1 MRSFA
6 FCVLSFV
13 LSLLTVSL
21 PVTFAPA
28 TYAEEEATQYTLRYK
43 YTPSDFVHY
52 NVVSQNKIIVEKNQ
66 DKSTTNNTAK
76 TLKHYRVVWVDDEG
90 NGTLET
96 VIDRVQMS
104 AKFDDEA
111 PATFDS
117 EDPKQ
122 KDLKQYEKIREMI
135 GKPSRIIYSSLGKV
149 VSKDEKPNSQNQ
161 GFLIPLPEKAVKIG
175 DSWKEEYNIEV
186 AVGKT
191 LRKKVPIRRTFTLES
206 VQDQIAAIT
215 FKTKI
220 LTRLNDPKLGVQL
233 IQKTPS
239 GTIKLDMER
248 GIIVLQD
255 VSLDKAQIG
264 IFDGQGAMRAI
275 SSRVETLV
283 NPTELAQKNKDSDS
297 E

>member
-21 PVTFAPA
+21 PVT
-28 TYAEEEATQYTLRYK
+28 YGEEEATQYTLRYK
-43 YTPSDFVHY
+43 YTPSEFVHY
-52 NVVSQNKIIVEKNQ
+52 NVESQNKIIVEKNQ

-135 GKPSRIIYSSLGKV
+135 GKPSRIIYTSLGKV
-149 VSKDEKPNSQNQ
+149 VSKDDKPNSQNQ
-161 GFLIPLPEKAVKIG
+161 GFLIPLPENAVKIG
-175 DSWKEEYNIEV
+175 DSWQEEYNIEV

-206 VQDQIAAIT
+206 VQDQIAAIK
-215 FKTKI
+215 FKTKV

-239 GTIKLDMER
+239 GTIKLDIER
-248 GIIVLQD
+248 GIIVSQD

-297 E
+297 Q

>member
-13 LSLLTVSL
+13 LSLLTASL
-21 PVTFAPA
+21 PVTFA
-28 TYAEEEATQYTLRYK
+28 EEEASQYTLRYK
-43 YTPSDFVHY
+43 YTPSEFVHY
-52 NVVSQNKIIVEKNQ
+52 NVESQNKIIVEKNQ
-66 DKSTTNNTAK
+66 DKSTTHNTAK

-135 GKPSRIIYSSLGKV
+135 GKPSRIIYTPLGKV
-149 VSKDEKPNSQNQ
+149 VSKDEKPHSQNQ
-161 GFLIPLPEKAVKIG
+161 GFLIPLPENAVKIG
-175 DSWKEEYNIEV
+175 DSWKEEYSIEV

-206 VQDQIAAIT
+206 VQDQIAAIK
-215 FKTKI
+215 FKTKV

-239 GTIKLDMER
+239 GTIKLDVER
-248 GIIVLQD
+248 GIIVSQD

-297 E
+297 Q